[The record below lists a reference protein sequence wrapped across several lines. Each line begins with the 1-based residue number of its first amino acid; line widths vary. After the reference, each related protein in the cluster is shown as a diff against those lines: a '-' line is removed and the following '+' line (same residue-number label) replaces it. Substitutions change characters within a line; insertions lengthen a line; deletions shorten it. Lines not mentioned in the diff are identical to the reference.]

1 MTADIK
7 SFMRLD
13 MTNHLDEHVYELI
26 EGFRLTDPPLYKL
39 FIDGYSV
46 SYSKYIM
53 GPRREKTCLREFA
66 NNTGADQPAHP
77 HSLISSFGFR
87 FLESTIFNLAMRK
100 ISIF

>member
-46 SYSKYIM
+46 SYSKYII
-53 GPRREKTCLREFA
+53 GPRREKTCLREFL
-66 NNTGADQPAHP
+66 NNIGADQPAHP
-77 HSLISSFGFR
+77 RRPACASAQTDQRLCYSLI
-87 FLESTIFNLAMRK
+87 EKNHI
-100 ISIF
+100 